1 MPIKRL
7 TVVLLAVFFVGAT
20 KNKKAPDVA
29 PDKIPDKLQP
39 FVELSRLCSE
49 YEKQVTVVQWREVW
63 RQNFDAATAEKWV
76 TPPAP
81 APDPNLPNV
90 PAGMP
95 RRSSPI
101 VTSERIDDRD
111 CAVLDA
117 TDIQNAYL
125 PLGSGPVRGEFA
137 IEFVGKAMSDR
148 PCDLSIACLQGGQ
161 QGPSFE
167 FGAHW
172 NQANF
177 IRVNI
182 DGQIQ
187 RTSIGREPLIEVNR
201 WYTIRLE
208 VRNGKT
214 TASIDGKPIKSLDCR
229 IDTDRAYTPNIY
241 IFQSK
246 IAVDEAHVEAMAPST
261 SSIDPAE
268 AFTKVFHDRP
278 RDKVMA
284 DIRQLVDA
292 LDDGDY
298 RVREAAHSLLK
309 PMGTITREALQTA
322 IDSGSAEQTSRA
334 QQLIDLL
341 PPPTTRPAN

>member
-7 TVVLLAVFFVGAT
+7 TAVLVALVFLGAT
-20 KNKKAPDVA
+20 PKKKAADV
-29 PDKIPDKLQP
+29 PPVKVPDKLQP
-39 FVELSRLCSE
+39 YVELSRLCSE

-63 RQNFDAATAEKWV
+63 RQTFDAATAEKWV

-81 APDPNLPNV
+81 AADPNLPNAPV
-90 PAGMP
+90 AP
-95 RRSSPI
+95 RRATPI
-101 VTSERIDDRD
+101 VTAERIDDRD

-125 PLGSGPVRGEFA
+125 PVGNGPVRGEFA

-148 PCDLSIACLQGGQ
+148 RCDLSIACLQGGQ

-172 NQANF
+172 NQGNF
-177 IRVNI
+177 LRANI

-187 RTSIGREPLIEVNR
+187 RTSIGREPLIELDH

-214 TASIDGKPIKSLDCR
+214 TASIDGKVIKSLDCS
-229 IDTDRAYTPNIY
+229 IDTDRAWTPNIY
-241 IFQSK
+241 IYQSK
-246 IAVDEAHVEAMAPST
+246 IAVDEVHVEAMAPSA
-261 SSIDPAE
+261 SGIGPAE
-268 AFTKVFHDRP
+268 AFAKVFGERS

-309 PMGTITREALQTA
+309 PMGTITREALQGA
-322 IDSGSAEQTSRA
+322 IDAGSAEQMSRA
-334 QQLIDLL
+334 QQLMDLL